1 MNPSGSDFNK
11 CHAHARQEPVQA
23 RWQYRMVTWTYR
35 DTCLLRETPNEAW
48 PLSVVGVG
56 FQNHGT
62 PVVQNHSPPGVPHRV
77 TGGTSLMRPPVRR
90 SAGSFP
96 ASFGRSLTVTPLR
109 VPLGSCDQVPGGLSP
124 PSQCPCWA
132 YPNTRGHPE
141 GWPPGEDHRLDLG
154 SFHINASGPS

>member
-109 VPLGSCDQVPGGLSP
+109 FPWVPVTKSPEDFHLPVSARAGRTQTPAATPKGGRQEKTIAL
-124 PSQCPCWA
+124 
-132 YPNTRGHPE
+132 T
-141 GWPPGEDHRLDLG
+141 
-154 SFHINASGPS
+154 